1 MTTDQRSI
9 FEREKRK
16 WKQTSDLQ
24 STIITFWV
32 VPYTSVSC
40 NRRIFVDVIVY
51 IISDK
56 HTTCVIEAV
65 AVYTNNFKSL
75 KKLIKLSNL
84 CTCSSSEAMLKD
96 VSAIKNCKIA
106 W

>member
-1 MTTDQRSI
+1 METNKRFAVYYNYFLGRSI
-9 FEREKRK
+9 HF
-16 WKQTSDLQ
+16 
-24 STIITFWV
+24 
-32 VPYTSVSC
+32 SVSC

-56 HTTCVIEAV
+56 HTTSVIEAV

-96 VSAIKNCKIA
+96 VSAMKNCKIA
-106 W
+106 L